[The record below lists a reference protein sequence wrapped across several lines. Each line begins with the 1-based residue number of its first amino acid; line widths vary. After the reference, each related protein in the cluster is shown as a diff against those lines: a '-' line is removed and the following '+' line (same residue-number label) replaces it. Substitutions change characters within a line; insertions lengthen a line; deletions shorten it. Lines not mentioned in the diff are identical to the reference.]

1 MGGVGPGGVAAGVN
15 AASEGLRTVVVEAV
29 APGGQAGTTSMI
41 ENYLGFPAGISGSEL
56 ATRAVVQARRFGA
69 ELLLARPLVDVSAA
83 GPGYIAA
90 LSGRTLILRPAGP
103 LASGLEG

>member
-15 AASEGLRTVVVEAV
+15 AASEGLRTVVIEAV

-41 ENYLGFPAGISGSEL
+41 ENYLGFPTGISGSEL

-69 ELLLARPLVDVSAA
+69 ELLLARPLTAASAD
-83 GPGYIAA
+83 GPGYVAEP
-90 LSGRTLILRPAGP
+90 SDRTLIRRRPM
-103 LASGLEG
+103 LV